1 VLVIVLIPQIPRIEK
16 FVSKGANNSIA
27 KSNLGNLVGPL
38 PGWEG
43 FGVWDNP
50 NYQLPPLSPFGGG
63 MWIAFAFG
71 LVVVGASILLR
82 RGRWML
88 PFAAAMAVLI
98 WAYSAQ
104 TQSPYV
110 AAKALVIASPL
121 LLLLAG
127 LAVVERGIG
136 EQSWWR
142 LLAPLLAIALLVR
155 VVDSSWEA
163 LRFSKV
169 GPTEHLSE
177 LRSLRPPIG
186 KGSVLYLGDDDFI
199 YWELSGV
206 HVTAA
211 YYAGTPEVPLRAE
224 KAFAYGQPLDFD
236 SVSAATLNQF
246 DWVITTRDAAGS
258 EPPAGMRLVRLSPSY
273 ALYRRVA
280 EIQPRSLLPEGQ
292 NAAALLDC
300 HTAAGRATLR
310 AGRAAAIRPFTSGV
324 EVPALAPGASAS
336 VSLSLPAGKWA
347 LETPYASPLPLKV
360 SAPGLRATLPADLER
375 PGPRWPIGT
384 ITLTRSELVH
394 VTFTAEKPW
403 LAPLSDVATPGLLLA
418 TPVGAE
424 RTVPIRQAC
433 GEQVDWYSAR

>member
-1 VLVIVLIPQIPRIEK
+1 
-16 FVSKGANNSIA
+16 
-27 KSNLGNLVGPL
+27 
-38 PGWEG
+38 
-43 FGVWDNP
+43 
-50 NYQLPPLSPFGGG
+50 GGG

-71 LVVVGASILLR
+71 LVVLGACILLR
-82 RGRWML
+82 RGRWTL
-88 PFAAAMAVLI
+88 PFAAATAILI
-98 WAYSAQ
+98 WAYTAQ

-127 LAVVERGIG
+127 LGVVERGIG

-169 GPTEHLSE
+169 GPTDHLVE
-177 LRSLRPPIG
+177 LRSLRPQIG
-186 KGSVLYLGDDDFI
+186 KQSVLYLGDDDFI

-206 HVTAA
+206 HVTPA
-211 YYAGTPEVPLRAE
+211 YYAGTPEVPLRPE

-236 SVSAATLNQF
+236 SVPAATLNQF
-246 DWVITTRDAAGS
+246 DWVIATRDAAGS
-258 EPPAGMRLVRLSPSY
+258 EPPVGMRLVRQTSSY

-280 EIQPRSLLPEGQ
+280 EIQPRSLLAEGE

-310 AGRAAAIRPFTSGV
+310 SGRVAAVRPFTSGV
-324 EVPALAPGASAS
+324 EVPPLGPGASAT

-347 LETPYASPLPLKV
+347 LETPYLSPLALKV
-360 SAPGLRATLPADLER
+360 SAPGLRATLPANLER

-384 ITLTRSELVH
+384 ITLSRDELVH
-394 VTFTAEKPW
+394 VTFTVEKPW
-403 LAPLSDVATPGLLLA
+403 LAPLSDVATPGVLLA
-418 TPVGAE
+418 TPVDGE
-424 RTVPIRQAC
+424 RIVPIRQAC